1 VSAVVDEEE
10 SSTAQQAKDRIP
22 RDRPLG
28 VIHSGGRYLIG
39 FGPDF
44 YGIWDAATEGPAVE
58 QFPATR
64 QGRNE
69 AWNRYVSLE
78 PAAQKIPAEQSPM
91 RDYLDQVEVEAPS
104 RRKAFVVAGA
114 IALALIIA
122 IVALVAS
129 RSTKS
134 GPSAKAGGTT
144 GGQAKAHLDIT
155 GTSTLS
161 ENLKLKSF
169 TSPARVLSGVVRASW
184 VGAKTT
190 VTLAFENISPGE
202 YPTTPFP
209 ERHLDITFT
218 AADGSK
224 VEVKSVAGECTIKI
238 DKESGSL
245 VTGSFD
251 CTGVKPPDSSQTV
264 DIKGTFSAQS

>member
-1 VSAVVDEEE
+1 VSVVDEEQA
-10 SSTAQQAKDRIP
+10 STAQQVKDRIP

-44 YGIWDAATEGPAVE
+44 YGIWDAATEGSAVE

-64 QGRNE
+64 QGRVE
-69 AWNRYVSLE
+69 AWNQYVSLE

-91 RDYLDQVEVEAPS
+91 RGYLDQVREVEGPS
-104 RRKAFVVAGA
+104 RRRAIFVVGA

-122 IVALVAS
+122 IVAVVAS

-144 GGQAKAHLDIT
+144 GGQAKAHVDIT

-161 ENLKLKSF
+161 EDLKLKSF

-184 VGAKTT
+184 AGAKTT
-190 VTLAFENISPGE
+190 VTLAFENISAGE
-202 YPTTPFP
+202 FPTTQFP
-209 ERHLDITFT
+209 QREVDISFT

-224 VEVKSVAGECTIKI
+224 VEVTSVAGECTIKI
-238 DKESGSL
+238 DKESSTS
-245 VTGSFD
+245 VSGSFN
-251 CTGVKPPDSSQTV
+251 CSGVKPADTSQTV